1 MTSTYATPLAYPSCH
16 RTYSNDR
23 WLARH
28 VATHRAHPRRP
39 PPAGTSH
46 AEREIPFS
54 RNHDPLV
61 DDVLMPDTPAADF
74 APQDNAECASGGCVE
89 CFPDA
94 GTPVWPPD
102 DGDEPAGSV
111 FNPSRHCEPFDSE
124 ADFILARYMVD
135 FDITDGAMD
144 HLLKTVLPS
153 LGVHHT
159 VRSVHAV
166 KQRIDQMTD
175 GLGHQS
181 WSKNTITMQWK
192 TAHPAPIEFY
202 SRDILR
208 CVWWLLKQ
216 PAYAD
221 DLVYAPERHFN
232 DAGSRIYGEMHTG
245 DWWWEQQVCPRARRT
260 AHADRGLVR
269 AARGG
274 YGGATHF
281 YVRRDPSHQLRG

>member
-1 MTSTYATPLAYPSCH
+1 MTSTYTTRLACPSCH
-16 RTYSNDR
+16 LTYSNDR

-28 VATHRAHPRRP
+28 VATHHTHGRALPRRP

-61 DDVLMPDTPAADF
+61 DDVLMPDAPAADS
-74 APQDNAECASGGCVE
+74 APPDDAGCASGACVE

-94 GTPVWPPD
+94 GTPVLPPD
-102 DGDEPAGSV
+102 DGDEPAGSD
-111 FNPSRHCEPFDSE
+111 FDPTRPWEPFDSE
-124 ADFILARYMVD
+124 ADFMLAQYMVD
-135 FDITDGAMD
+135 FGITDGAMD

-153 LGVHHT
+153 LGVHHA

-175 GLGHQS
+175 GLGHRS
-181 WSKNTITMQWK
+181 WSKITTALQWND
-192 TAHPAPIEFY
+192 AHPAPIEFY

-208 CVWWLLKQ
+208 CARWLLQQ
-216 PAYAD
+216 PAYED

-232 DAGSRIYGEMHTG
+232 DAGSRIYGAMHTG
-245 DWWWEQQVCPRARRT
+245 DWWWEQQVCPMSSCT
-260 AHADRGLVR
+260 PHG
-269 AARGG
+269 
-274 YGGATHF
+274 
-281 YVRRDPSHQLRG
+281 PC